1 MWCYGSSWLKMYSQ
15 KLVTDNLGNIVC
27 RLAISDSS
35 KTNTK
40 MAVIKSNFRQQ
51 QRMFHLARV
60 LTIKE
65 KDEYHAKLVLKEMKD
80 KELVSR
86 EFFEDSSNKN
96 RETFKNAIE
105 LFNKRDIR
113 KRGSVEFIYAA
124 LKHMK
129 QFDCNRWVYKRL

>member
-1 MWCYGSSWLKMYSQ
+1 MLCIRSSGLQVYSR
-15 KLVTDNLGNIVC
+15 KLLTNNVRNIVS
-27 RLAISDSS
+27 RLAISNNC
-35 KTNTK
+35 KTYTK

-51 QRMFHLARV
+51 QRMFHLAKL

-65 KDEYHAKLVLKEMKD
+65 KDEYHAKLALKETKD

-86 EFFEDSSNKN
+86 EFFEASSEKN
-96 RETFKNAIE
+96 RETFKSAIE

-129 QFDCNRWVYKRL
+129 QFDCHRLVHRI